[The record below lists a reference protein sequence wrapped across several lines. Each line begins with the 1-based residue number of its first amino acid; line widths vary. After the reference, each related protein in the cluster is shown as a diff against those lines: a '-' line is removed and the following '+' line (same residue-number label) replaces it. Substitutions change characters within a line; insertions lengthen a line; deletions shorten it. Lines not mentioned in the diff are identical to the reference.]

1 MTIENEIE
9 ILKDELKEIYWLIE
23 STETH
28 GPFANE
34 ETREFMPCV
43 EASYQRH
50 MRDAEAT
57 RAAIRWL
64 ADFSE
69 GEG

>member
-1 MTIENEIE
+1 MTIETEIE
-9 ILKDELKEIYWLIE
+9 TLKDELKEIHWLIE
-23 STETH
+23 SIETH

-50 MRDAEAT
+50 MADGKAT
-57 RAAIRWL
+57 RAAIHWL
-64 ADFSE
+64 MDFTEEE
-69 GEG
+69 G

>member
-1 MTIENEIE
+1 MTIETEIE
-9 ILKDELKEIYWLIE
+9 TLKDELKEIHWLIE
-23 STETH
+23 SIETH

-50 MRDAEAT
+50 MAAGKAT
-57 RAAIRWL
+57 RAAIHWL
-64 ADFSE
+64 MDFTEEE
-69 GEG
+69 G